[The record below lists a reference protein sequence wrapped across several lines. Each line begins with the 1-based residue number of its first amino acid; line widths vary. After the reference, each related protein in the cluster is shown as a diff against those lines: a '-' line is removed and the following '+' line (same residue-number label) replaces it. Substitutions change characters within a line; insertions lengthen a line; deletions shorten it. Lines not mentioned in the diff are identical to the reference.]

1 MEDGSHRN
9 LIIQAAYPLELE
21 VKVREDF
28 TIMEKLVEME
38 STSRCR
44 RFQQREGHM

>member
-1 MEDGSHRN
+1 MQEMEDGSHRN

-28 TIMEKLVEME
+28 TIMEKLVEI
-38 STSRCR
+38 RNGKR
-44 RFQQREGHM
+44 

>member
-1 MEDGSHRN
+1 MEAIEIW
-9 LIIQAAYPLELE
+9 LIKQAYPLELE
-21 VKVREDF
+21 VKRREDF

-38 STSRCR
+38 SASRYR